1 MFKEI
6 IELNDEEKVIEVI
19 HGKAEE
25 MDLVNGAKVDIIISE
40 WMGFYLLHESMLDS
54 VILARDKHLA
64 EDGLVL
70 PSHATILAAPVQLD
84 SWVQQHFN
92 SWWEVYV
99 FNMAQK
105 AMEIRLEKG
114 QPEIMSLKEDN
125 LT

>member
-1 MFKEI
+1 M
-6 IELNDEEKVIEVI
+6 
-19 HGKAEE
+19 
-25 MDLVNGAKVDIIISE
+25 
-40 WMGFYLLHESMLDS
+40 
-54 VILARDKHLA
+54 
-64 EDGLVL
+64 
-70 PSHATILAAPVQLD
+70 QLD
-84 SWVQQHFN
+84 SWVQQQFN